1 MYHCATFQLIWK
13 TSDSETKFAQKV
25 HGKNFEK
32 IDTKIKIR
40 ILQGTPALR
49 FTQFG
54 EYSTL
59 VLNLREKNFREK
71 H

>member
-32 IDTKIKIR
+32 INTKIKIR
-40 ILQGTPALR
+40 ILQGIFWRIFYIGTKFA
-49 FTQFG
+49 
-54 EYSTL
+54 
-59 VLNLREKNFREK
+59 
-71 H
+71 